1 MKLYLRGLL
10 DRYREHH
17 DMDRPLLQW
26 IGIVGCITF
35 PLFYALRIA
44 TGSSGWDDLPLRAI
58 ATFLCLGLAVRRW
71 WPAALRPHYIGYSY
85 VAVFYCLSFLLS
97 LSMLKNAGGT
107 PYVLNMVMGAVL
119 IVLLA
124 DWRNTIVMLLGGY
137 LLSVI
142 ALWLTEPTVHIPRE
156 FLFAAAGSLLLVVG
170 GTLSHQG
177 QKRVELQRMRR
188 VYSGL
193 AGSIAHEMRNPLG
206 QVRHSLDS
214 IAAALSSAYTSEG
227 ARLAAPQVQAVL
239 ERVQQGRDAISR
251 GLQAID
257 LTLQQLQPAPLEPGR
272 IQSVQALACVQR
284 ALKVYAYQDEAQHAI
299 VRLDPRG
306 DFRFRGDTT
315 ALELV
320 IFNLLKN
327 ALYYLPTHPDMT
339 VTVTVTAE
347 PSPRIVVRDT
357 GPGIAVE
364 QLPRL
369 FDEFHT
375 VGKAE
380 GTGLGLAFCRRVMQ
394 ALGGSI
400 ACRSVRGSF
409 TEFTLNFP
417 LLAADDNV
425 AAPERV
431 PASLAGRTVLVVDDQ
446 AVNRSAANAL
456 CTGFGLRV
464 LEADH
469 GQQAL
474 ALLRAGT
481 VPDAVLMDMS
491 MPGLDGPQTTRALR
505 ALPGPA
511 GRVPVIALTANDSVT
526 ARQDAAAAGMQEVL
540 GKPVDGELLRPA
552 GHRAHRGLPPH
563 GPDGGPAARIADR
576 HAPPGAGAA
585 RLHRRGQRRGHPHR
599 PAHAGGRERRDRRP
613 RAAPPA
619 AAPLPRMA
627 GIPPARGRGLD
638 RRGAFAAGFDGGS
651 LPAAVRRGGSGARRG
666 SGSEPVRASVG
677 IGRAAGATSAGLI
690 PRGRARRARRPRS
703 RTHQ

>member
-26 IGIVGCITF
+26 IGIVGCIAF
-35 PLFYALRIA
+35 PLFYALRIV
-44 TGSSGWDDLPLRAI
+44 TGSTGWDDLPLRMLA
-58 ATFLCLGLAVRRW
+58 ALLCLGLALRRW
-71 WPAALRPHYIGYSY
+71 WPERLRPYYIAYSY
-85 VAVFYCLSFLLS
+85 AVVFYCLSFLLS

-137 LLSVI
+137 LMSLV
-142 ALWLTEPTVHIPRE
+142 ALWATEPAIRVPRE
-156 FLFAAAGSLLLVVG
+156 FVFAAAGSLLLVVG

-214 IAAALSSAYTSEG
+214 IAAALISAQSGDG

-239 ERVQQGRDAISR
+239 DRVQQGRDAISR

-257 LTLQQLQPAPLEPGR
+257 LTLQQLQPAPLESGR
-272 IQSVQALACVQR
+272 LQPVQALACVQR

-299 VRLDPRG
+299 VRLDARG

-339 VTVTVTAE
+339 VTVTVVAE

-394 ALGGSI
+394 ALGGGI

-409 TEFTLNFP
+409 TEFTLDFP
-417 LLAADDNV
+417 VLAADEAA
-425 AAPERV
+425 AAPERA

-446 AVNRSAANAL
+446 AMNRSAANAL
-456 CTGFGLRV
+456 CTAFGMRV

-491 MPGLDGPQTTRALR
+491 MPGLDGLQTTRALR

-511 GRVPVIALTANDSVT
+511 GRVPVVALTANDSVT
-526 ARQDAAAAGMQEVL
+526 VRQEAADAGMQEVL
-540 GKPVDGELLRPA
+540 GKPVDGELLRRTLARWIAPEAASAMAVADEPRAKPA
-552 GHRAHRGLPPH
+552 PSSGLLDTERIEDFRRMGLMEDLLPESLTGMRRLVQELHDCTAAGNAEGTRSALHTLVGVSGETGARALHHLLRHRYREWLDSRPPE
-563 GPDGGPAARIADR
+563 
-576 HAPPGAGAA
+576 GAGWI
-585 RLHRRGQRRGHPHR
+585 
-599 PAHAGGRERRDRRP
+599 EEV
-613 RAAPPA
+613 RALLASTEEAFLRQYGVA
-619 AAPLPRMA
+619 AAVVPVQTSSH
-627 GIPPARGRGLD
+627 
-638 RRGAFAAGFDGGS
+638 S
-651 LPAAVRRGGSGARRG
+651 LRV
-666 SGSEPVRASVG
+666 
-677 IGRAAGATSAGLI
+677 
-690 PRGRARRARRPRS
+690 
-703 RTHQ
+703 